1 MQGRSPG
8 NAFLQFLS
16 EKVFISSSLTKD
28 NFFGYT
34 TIDGW
39 FIHSTLQ
46 MYYFILLLVFSDKTC
61 DSLLCSSTGEV
72 VFPPQ
77 AFLKDLSLV
86 FLQFEYDVPRCSPL
100 VIYPD
105 WWFSEIPGCV
115 LWDLL
120 LILENSQ
127 PLLLQMFL
135 LLIFYF
141 IVSYFNYAYITP
153 FVIVSQFLDI
163 LFLFLPLPISFSLCF
178 LV

>member
-1 MQGRSPG
+1 MIWISDLLVYIIFLFSEEQQFLQGRSPG

-34 TIDGW
+34 TIGGW

-46 MYYFILLLVFSDKTC
+46 MYYFILLLMFSDKTC

-86 FLQFEYDVPRCSPL
+86 FCSSNMMCL
-100 VIYPD
+100 GV
-105 WWFSEIPGCV
+105 V
-115 LWDLL
+115 LWWYI
-120 LILENSQ
+120 LIGCSLK
-127 PLLLQMFL
+127 
-135 LLIFYF
+135 
-141 IVSYFNYAYITP
+141 
-153 FVIVSQFLDI
+153 FLDV
-163 LFLFLPLPISFSLCF
+163 FSGIRH
-178 LV
+178 